1 MKSAYAVRTE
11 VHLFKYPRHKVRQ
24 MKTLWNDEVKQGFNA
39 LRADIQRDYMLRRYQ
54 MLSKGETPVEE
65 KLMHHM
71 THAYTAVVTS
81 WRRFLKRALDLTVSV
96 IGLTLGAP
104 LFLLIALVIKLDS
117 RGPIFYKQLR
127 VGLRGRTFYI
137 YKFRS
142 MRQDAEVKSGPVWA
156 KENDPR
162 ITRVGNFLRT
172 THLDELPQF
181 INVLKG
187 EMSLVGP
194 RPERP
199 HFVKELR
206 KVIPHYDKRHY
217 AKPGVTGLAQIRQ
230 RYDETTED
238 VKKKVRYDVL
248 YIKKMCPIL
257 DIKVIAMTAL
267 TNILRTG
274 R

>member
-1 MKSAYAVRTE
+1 
-11 VHLFKYPRHKVRQ
+11 
-24 MKTLWNDEVKQGFNA
+24 MKTLWNDEVKESIKT
-39 LRADIQRDYMLRRYQ
+39 LKADMERDYMLRRYQ
-54 MLSKGETPVEE
+54 MLSKGETPVED
-65 KLMHHM
+65 KVLQSL
-71 THAYTAVVTS
+71 THAHTTFMTS
-81 WRRFLKRALDLTVSV
+81 WRRFLKRALDLTVSI

-117 RGPIFYKQLR
+117 KGPIFYKQQR
-127 VGLRGRTFYI
+127 VGLRGRTFFI

-162 ITRVGNFLRT
+162 ITKVGNFLRK

-206 KVIPHYDKRHY
+206 QVIPHYDKRHY
-217 AKPGVTGLAQIRQ
+217 AKPGVTGLAQVRQ
-230 RYDETTED
+230 RYDENVED

-257 DIKVIAMTAL
+257 DVKVIAMTAL
-267 TNILRTG
+267 TMILRTG

>member
-1 MKSAYAVRTE
+1 
-11 VHLFKYPRHKVRQ
+11 
-24 MKTLWNDEVKQGFNA
+24 MKTLWNDEVKESFRA
-39 LRADIQRDYMLRRYQ
+39 LRADIERDYMLRRYQ
-54 MLSKGETPVEE
+54 MLSKGETPMEE
-65 KLMHHM
+65 KILHRV
-71 THAYTAVVTS
+71 THAYTSLITS
-81 WRRFLKRALDLTVSV
+81 WRLFLKRALDLSV
-96 IGLTLGAP
+96 ALTGLVVGAP
-104 LFLLIALVIKLDS
+104 VFLLIALAIKLDS

-162 ITRVGNFLRT
+162 ITKVGDFLRK

-206 KVIPHYDKRHY
+206 RVIPHYDKRHY
-217 AKPGVTGLAQIRQ
+217 AKPGVTGLAQVRQ
-230 RYDETTED
+230 RYDENVED

-257 DIKVIAMTAL
+257 DVKVIAMTAL
-267 TNILRTG
+267 TMILRTG